1 MFKKSFFSL
10 LISSA
15 IVLPIALTSSCS
27 SSINNIE
34 EDVNANVDKNLY
46 SEVFNYLLIGQNPP
60 YNIENDLNKT
70 FFNGTKESLDSL
82 NAIIKSE
89 INKPRNQA
97 VLKVFLLKDLSTIY
111 RNIFNES
118 GIAISLS
125 NIDENYRAYEKM
137 IDDDTPGNSNDSG
150 KDSQTFIN
158 LQKLIDSIVNI
169 EIKIMNN
176 FAINSI
182 NPKYWW
188 EYSYQIQE
196 GSKLLSLFQDD
207 KGVEKPVAIYR
218 NVSLNSDQEKIINSQ
233 PTEERKDL
241 ARKYF
246 QYQST
251 TRYWD
256 NVNRKIVS
264 VPVQSNFNL
273 FLENDNIVES
283 GYVSSKQKQTRN
295 FFALDMKKVAQ
306 DQYKFFI
313 KLSTKESLT
322 SFSSNSGWKDY
333 FAKGKNKDLQ
343 KDILIDLG
351 LPALKI
357 NKK

>member
-1 MFKKSFFSL
+1 MFKKFFIPL
-10 LISSA
+10 LISSS

-27 SSINNIE
+27 STINNIE
-34 EDVNANVDKNLY
+34 DDVNANVDKTIY
-46 SEVFNYLLIGQNPP
+46 SEVFNYLIIGQNPP

-70 FFNGTKESLDSL
+70 FFNGKKESLDSL
-82 NAIIKSE
+82 NEIIKNE
-89 INKPRNQA
+89 LNKQRNQS
-97 VLKVFLLKDLSTIY
+97 VLKVFLLKDLSNIY
-111 RNIFNES
+111 KNIYNES
-118 GIAISLS
+118 GISISLS

-137 IDDDTPGNSNDSG
+137 IDDDTPGDSKDSG
-150 KDSQTFIN
+150 KDSQTFVN

-169 EIKIMNN
+169 EIKILNN
-176 FAINSI
+176 YEINSI

-196 GSKLLSLFQDD
+196 GSQLLSLFQDD
-207 KGVEKPVAIYR
+207 KGVEKPVPIYR
-218 NVSLNSDQEKIINSQ
+218 NGSLNSDQEKIINSQ
-233 PTEERKDL
+233 PTEEKKEL

-256 NVNRKIVS
+256 NANRKIVS
-264 VPVQSNFNL
+264 VPIQSNFNL

-283 GYVSSKQKQTRN
+283 GYVSAKDKQTRK
-295 FFALDMKKVAQ
+295 FFALDMKKVAK

-322 SFSSNSGWKDY
+322 SFSSSSGWKDY

-343 KDILIDLG
+343 KDIYIDLG
-351 LPALKI
+351 LPTLKI
-357 NKK
+357 KK